1 MKKCS
6 ACKELKPIEEFYK
19 DKWKRDLLMSRC
31 KECEKRL
38 QRERYKRNK
47 GVPGYDPKIQE
58 LAVLWYKETKRMNS
72 G

>member
-6 ACKELKPIEEFYK
+6 ACKELKLKEKFYK

-38 QRERYKRNK
+38 QRERYKKNK
-47 GVPGYDPKIQE
+47 GVPDKVLRIQE
-58 LAVLWYKETKRMNS
+58 LAIQWYKETKRMNN

>member
-1 MKKCS
+1 VKKCS
-6 ACKELKPIEEFYK
+6 ACKELKLKEKFYK

-38 QRERYKRNK
+38 QRERYKKNK
-47 GVPGYDPKIQE
+47 GVPDKVLRIQE
-58 LAVLWYKETKRMNS
+58 LAIQWYKDTKRINN

>member
-6 ACKELKPIEEFYK
+6 ACKELKLKEKFYK

-38 QRERYKRNK
+38 QRERYKKNK
-47 GVPGYDPKIQE
+47 GVPDKVLRIQE
-58 LAVLWYKETKRMNS
+58 LAIQWYKDTKRINN

>member
-6 ACKELKPIEEFYK
+6 ACKELMPTEEFYK

-38 QRERYKRNK
+38 QRERYERNK
-47 GVPGYDPKIQE
+47 GVPGYDPKIKE
-58 LAVLWYKETKRMNS
+58 LTALWYKSLREIEN

>member
-1 MKKCS
+1 
-6 ACKELKPIEEFYK
+6 
-19 DKWKRDLLMSRC
+19 MSRC

-47 GVPGYDPKIQE
+47 GVPGYDPKLQE
-58 LAVLWYKETKRMNS
+58 LTTLWYKEMKRIQN

>member
-1 MKKCS
+1 
-6 ACKELKPIEEFYK
+6 
-19 DKWKRDLLMSRC
+19 MSRC

-47 GVPGYDPKIQE
+47 GVPGYDPQIQE
-58 LAVLWYKETKRMNS
+58 LAILWYKETKSMKS

>member
-6 ACKELKPIEEFYK
+6 ACKELKPKKEFYK
-19 DKWKRDLLMSRC
+19 DKWKRDLIMSRC

-47 GVPGYDPKIQE
+47 GVPGYDPKLQE
-58 LAVLWYKETKRMNS
+58 LTTLWYKEMKRIQN